1 MKNLITLSACLLLL
15 LIPTVVFGASGE
27 GEHDYN
33 ALLQFL
39 KGDGAFEKWFMK
51 AFTQLDTTIAAQ
63 SAATVMMGKSIGG
76 FGAMC
81 YMGYLGWQMQEG
93 ARPWEVTPMIRPTII
108 ALILTYWVSF
118 TYMIRAPFE
127 AMAQPGIA
135 IFENI
140 EKDANNLRVK
150 RFQKQSEILEVLIKA
165 KSDETAKAKQLEK
178 LEDKSEDKWFDIDA
192 DKLLQPVEEWFMKMN
207 FEFQKLC
214 ADIIEALALTI
225 LRVCT
230 YLIFFIQKIWTYVLI
245 ILGPI
250 AVGMSLIPGFEN
262 SINNW
267 VAKFINVNLYTF
279 ITYTII
285 NIGQQIIM
293 AGYTMELERYDLL
306 ISEGGTPDMAMLLLF
321 VSSNGFIYMTLFT
334 AVAYLITGIGIL
346 MVPSIA
352 DSIVSAGGTGIMS
365 KVKSAG
371 GAVMSAGKAVASGGK
386 SIAVSAAK
394 SAAAGSP
401 SGRVAGA
408 MKNGSK

>member
-1 MKNLITLSACLLLL
+1 MKNLITLSTCLVFL
-15 LIPTVVFGASGE
+15 LIPTILFGASG
-27 GEHDYN
+27 GGSHDYS

-39 KGDGAFEKWFMK
+39 KGNGAFEEWFMK
-51 AFTQLDTTIAAQ
+51 AFTALDTTIAAQ
-63 SAATVMMGKSIGG
+63 SAGTVMMGKSIGG

-127 AMAQPGIA
+127 AMAKPGIILFA
-135 IFENI
+135 DI
-140 EKDANNLRVK
+140 EKDANDLRVK
-150 RFQKQSEILEVLIKA
+150 RFQKQSQILDLLIKT
-165 KSDETAKAKQLEK
+165 TAEEKAKEKALEK
-178 LEDKSEDKWFDIDA
+178 LESKSEDSWYDIDT
-192 DKLLQPVEEWFMKMN
+192 DKLIAPVEEWFMKMN
-207 FEFQKLC
+207 FEFQKLVG
-214 ADIIEALALTI
+214 DIMEGVALTI

-279 ITYTII
+279 ISYTII

-293 AGYTMELERYDLL
+293 SAYTMEIERYDLL
-306 ISEGGTPDMAMLLLF
+306 ISDGGVPDMAMLLLY
-321 VSSNGFIYMTLFT
+321 VTNNGLIYTPLIT
-334 AVAYLITGIGIL
+334 IVAYLITGIGIL

-365 KVKSAG
+365 KAKSAG
-371 GAVMSAGKAVASGGK
+371 GAVMSAAKAIKTGGATAVAS
-386 SIAVSAAK
+386 AAK
-394 SAAAGSP
+394 TAAAGSAA
-401 SGRVAGA
+401 GRVGGA
-408 MKNGSK
+408 MKNGK